1 MTDIDIKRK
10 IKHRLL
16 AELNS
21 VIAEMLLQE
30 DYSALESIL
39 EAQAKYLD
47 LLA

>member
-16 AELNS
+16 AELNA
-21 VIAEMLLQE
+21 VIAEMLLQKN
-30 DYSALESIL
+30 YSALEAIL

-47 LLA
+47 ILT